1 MREGASRRGERGGV
15 WDVGCGKVHGD
26 RFVVCGVWRVWVSL
40 AKNAPR
46 SGTRGCMG
54 STRAR
59 GERDGVLGDGWSA
72 ARWAMA
78 EEERGGEKPSVE
90 QRGGVRGRE
99 DRVSDTPRYARPRRA
114 LGPSKI

>member
-1 MREGASRRGERGGV
+1 MV
-15 WDVGCGKVHGD
+15 
-26 RFVVCGVWRVWVSL
+26 FGVWRVWVSL

-99 DRVSDTPRYARPRRA
+99 DRVSDTPRYARPRRHLA
-114 LGPSKI
+114 TLKLWILNLFKNTGLLVFVSDILAYTSLL

>member
-1 MREGASRRGERGGV
+1 M
-15 WDVGCGKVHGD
+15 
-26 RFVVCGVWRVWVSL
+26 SL

-99 DRVSDTPRYARPRRA
+99 DRVSDTPPRPRSA
-114 LGPSKI
+114 TFGSATLKLWGDFF